1 MYGGV
6 FYLSGVREGEV
17 LWRIRV
23 AVEEVVHVVVGQ
35 LFQLCLADISQ
46 EIHREIHP
54 FTTQNRQTEHFQTLS
69 LPLLSSAHHDTWDCG
84 VLRNK
89 GKHEVI
95 Q

>member
-1 MYGGV
+1 M

-17 LWRIRV
+17 FWRIRV

-54 FTTQNRQTEHFQTLS
+54 YTHTTDRGSIVRPSTIT
-69 LPLLSSAHHDTWDCG
+69 
-84 VLRNK
+84 
-89 GKHEVI
+89 VI
-95 Q
+95 ASPRRLGLWSHSE